1 MYIYTFVRY
10 IYIYTSYYLRNL
22 ITKVLYFPNQVVLKL
37 FSGSVVT
44 CNWRT
49 QPLSSASNLC
59 NYVQSVM
66 RQTRCDMP
74 QIKEASECTNQEVL
88 SQPGFPDPV
97 FTGSSQVTSIARC
110 WRSYVHVFRRA
121 TKDLRSQDQGVCVVA
136 LTPRRSILS

>member
-1 MYIYTFVRY
+1 MT
-10 IYIYTSYYLRNL
+10 L
-22 ITKVLYFPNQVVLKL
+22 FPHQNQVVLKL

-97 FTGSSQVTSIARC
+97 FTGSSQVTSIAAADAPMFMFSGGRQKT
-110 WRSYVHVFRRA
+110 YAAKTRA
-121 TKDLRSQDQGVCVVA
+121 FA
-136 LTPRRSILS
+136 W

>member
-1 MYIYTFVRY
+1 MIHLRSGNSVRPGSHMSTDHRLHALSH
-10 IYIYTSYYLRNL
+10 ISHILDLYIYTSYYLRNL

-110 WRSYVHVFRRA
+110 
-121 TKDLRSQDQGVCVVA
+121 
-136 LTPRRSILS
+136 

>member
-1 MYIYTFVRY
+1 MKVSSYYVYLRSID
-10 IYIYTSYYLRNL
+10 IYTSYYLRNL

-97 FTGSSQVTSIARC
+97 FTGSSQVTSIAAADAPMFMFSGGRQKT
-110 WRSYVHVFRRA
+110 YAAKTRA
-121 TKDLRSQDQGVCVVA
+121 FA
-136 LTPRRSILS
+136 W